1 LYLSHPSDGFTI
13 KANKGGEKM
22 DGTRKKKVTRFSA
35 HLVLIIA
42 SFFFMIPFIWMVS
55 TSLKPLTQ
63 VFTFPPEWIPKPV
76 KWSNYIDAMNYIP
89 FFTYLKNT
97 TIITLVSTIGAV
109 LSCPIVAYSFAKLKW
124 PGRNIL
130 FIITIGVMMIPG
142 QVTMIPLF
150 LLFEKLG
157 LVGTPYPLIIP
168 AFFGIPFYIFLLR
181 QFFMG
186 LPDSLREAAKIDGAS
201 EFRIYWQIMLPLAKP
216 AVLAV
221 GLFQF
226 MASWTDFIGPL
237 LYLTDSVQYTLSL
250 GLQQF
255 QSQKGS
261 EWGLMMAVS
270 TMMTVPV
277 IILFF
282 FLQKTFIK
290 GITFSGIK

>member
-1 LYLSHPSDGFTI
+1 
-13 KANKGGEKM
+13 M
-22 DGTRKKKVTRFSA
+22 DATRKKKVSRFSA
-35 HLVLIIA
+35 HIVLIIA

-97 TIITLVSTIGAV
+97 IIITVLSTVGAV

-157 LVGTPYPLIIP
+157 MVGTPYPLILP

-270 TMMTVPV
+270 TMMTIPV
-277 IILFF
+277 VILFF

>member
-1 LYLSHPSDGFTI
+1 
-13 KANKGGEKM
+13 M
-22 DGTRKKKVTRFSA
+22 DGTIKKKFSRYSA
-35 HLVLIIA
+35 HIVLIVA

-76 KWSNYIDAMNYIP
+76 KWSNYIDAMSYIP

-97 TIITLVSTIGAV
+97 LIITILSTVGAV
-109 LSCPIVAYSFAKLKW
+109 VSCPLVAYSFAKLKW

-157 LVGTPYPLIIP
+157 MVGTPLPLVIP
-168 AFFGIPFYIFLLR
+168 AFFGVPFYIFLLR

-186 LPDSLREAAKIDGAS
+186 LPDSLREAAKIDGAG

-237 LYLTDSVQYTLSL
+237 LYLTDSIQYTLSL

-270 TMMTVPV
+270 TMMTLPV

-282 FLQKTFIK
+282 FLQKTFIR
-290 GITFSGIK
+290 GITFTGIK

>member
-1 LYLSHPSDGFTI
+1 MGSLSRQI
-13 KANKGGEKM
+13 REEKTM

-97 TIITLVSTIGAV
+97 TIITVVSTVGAV

-277 IILFF
+277 ILLFF

>member
-1 LYLSHPSDGFTI
+1 
-13 KANKGGEKM
+13 M
-22 DGTRKKKVTRFSA
+22 DSTKKKKLGQYSA
-35 HLVLIIA
+35 HIVLIVA
-42 SFFFMIPFIWMVS
+42 SFFFLIPFLWMVS

-63 VFTFPPEWIPKPV
+63 IFTFPPEWIPEPV
-76 KWSNYIDAMNYIP
+76 MWSNYIDSMTYIP

-97 TIITLVSTIGAV
+97 IIITVLSTLGAV
-109 LSCPIVAYSFAKLKW
+109 ISCPLVAYSFAKLRW

-157 LVGTPYPLIIP
+157 MVGTHYPLIIP
-168 AFFGIPFYIFLLR
+168 AFFGVPFYIFLLR

-186 LPDSLREAAKIDGAS
+186 LPDSLREAARMDGAG

-237 LYLTDSVQYTLSL
+237 LYLTDSLQYTLSL

-255 QSQKGS
+255 QSQRGS

-270 TMMTVPV
+270 TMMTLP
-277 IILFF
+277 IIVLFF
-282 FLQKTFIK
+282 FLQKTFIR

>member
-1 LYLSHPSDGFTI
+1 
-13 KANKGGEKM
+13 M
-22 DGTRKKKVTRFSA
+22 DGTTKKNVSRSLA
-35 HLVLIIA
+35 HIVLIVA
-42 SFFFMIPFIWMVS
+42 SFFFLIPFIWMVS
-55 TSLKPLTQ
+55 TSLKPLDQ
-63 VFTFPPEWIPKPV
+63 VFTFPPEWIPKPFQ
-76 KWSNYIDAMNYIP
+76 WSNYVDAMNYIP

-97 TIITLVSTIGAV
+97 ILITLFSTIGAV
-109 LSCPIVAYSFAKLKW
+109 LSCPLVAYSFAKLKW

-186 LPDSLREAAKIDGAS
+186 LPDSLREAAKIDGAG

-270 TMMTVPV
+270 TMMTMPV

>member
-1 LYLSHPSDGFTI
+1 
-13 KANKGGEKM
+13 M

-35 HLVLIIA
+35 HMVLIIA

-97 TIITLVSTIGAV
+97 TIITVVSTVGAV

-226 MASWTDFIGPL
+226 MASWTDFLGPL

-270 TMMTVPV
+270 TMMTIPV
-277 IILFF
+277 ILLFF